1 MLSNVFAKVNN
12 FVIAILDK
20 KNMGSKSKKPPNPKK
35 GKSQMKQNGP
45 QHQNTPP
52 QNTPPQHQ
60 KKKVLYLWQGWH
72 DLNLAIKLIKVT
84 KKVQIFIFYE
94 SEMSVHTIT

>member
-35 GKSQMKQNGP
+35 GKSQMKQNGL
-45 QHQNTPP
+45 QHQD
-52 QNTPPQHQ
+52 TPPQHQ
-60 KKKVLYLWQGWH
+60 KKKVLLYLWQGWH

-94 SEMSVHTIT
+94 SEM